1 MKDVI
6 CPIDGRPCE
15 MDCPD
20 RYLEQPGGGC
30 ALTTAQELGAKIID
44 LAAVILEC
52 YLSRNSERRTNHE

>member
-15 MDCPD
+15 KDCPD

-44 LAAVILEC
+44 FGGGCGSPGGYPA
-52 YLSRNSERRTNHE
+52 NER

>member
-44 LAAVILEC
+44 FCGGDIGMLFVPKQ
-52 YLSRNSERRTNHE
+52 

>member
-1 MKDVI
+1 VKDVI

-44 LAAVILEC
+44 FGGGDIGMLFVPKQ
-52 YLSRNSERRTNHE
+52 